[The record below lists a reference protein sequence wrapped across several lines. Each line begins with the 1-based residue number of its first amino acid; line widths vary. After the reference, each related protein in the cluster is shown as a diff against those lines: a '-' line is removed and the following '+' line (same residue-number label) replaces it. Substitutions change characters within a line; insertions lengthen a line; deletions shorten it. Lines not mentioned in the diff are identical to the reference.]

1 MIENRGLHG
10 LSCVSMASILAQS
23 LTRHYGHQVAVDS
36 LSFEISGGSV
46 IGFLGPNGAGKSTTM
61 RMLSTFLKPTSGTAL
76 INGFDIYQQAP
87 MVQRQMGYLP
97 EGAPLYS
104 EMTVF
109 EFLNFMARIRGLDDS
124 SRRHSVGYVMERLY
138 LDEVADQVIKTLSKG
153 FGRRVGL
160 AQAILHD
167 PPILL
172 LDEPTDGLDPIQKEQ
187 VRHLIQ
193 EMTSDRIVFISTHI
207 LGEVEALCQRIMII
221 ADGKLVMDDS
231 PAGVKAQSKYKGAI
245 TLNVDEPQRIAS
257 VLSDLKEVAHV
268 EFRSGR
274 LTAFP
279 SGAGDLALAI
289 QSLSTQQGWV
299 IRDLHLESGRLED
312 VFVKAVSGELS

>member
-1 MIENRGLHG
+1 
-10 LSCVSMASILAQS
+10 MASILAQS

-289 QSLSTQQGWV
+289 QSLGTQQGWV

>member
-1 MIENRGLHG
+1 
-10 LSCVSMASILAQS
+10 
-23 LTRHYGHQVAVDS
+23 
-36 LSFEISGGSV
+36 
-46 IGFLGPNGAGKSTTM
+46 M

>member
-1 MIENRGLHG
+1 
-10 LSCVSMASILAQS
+10 MASILAQS

-76 INGFDIYQQAP
+76 INGFDISQQAP

-124 SRRHSVGYVMERLY
+124 SRRHSVGHVMERLY

-231 PAGVKAQSKYKGAI
+231 PAGVKAQSRYKGAI
-245 TLNVDEPQRIAS
+245 TLSVDEPQRIAS

-274 LTAFP
+274 LTVFP
-279 SGAGDLALAI
+279 SGKADLALAI

-299 IRDLHLESGRLED
+299 IHDLHLESGRLED

>member
-1 MIENRGLHG
+1 
-10 LSCVSMASILAQS
+10 MASILAQS